1 MSRIKLP
8 LGVLLALQVLAFL
21 IYPLSYLQREPQ
33 AAVMPPALLLLF
45 VLAIVGLNTRTLSM
59 EGTRSLLIF
68 IQGINLV
75 IRLMSLFPNLTTRDG
90 TWLWGLLLA
99 QIVGLALSWYSMI
112 ALETR
117 SLEALRFR
125 QPPRTP
131 QQAEGAEG

>member
-8 LGVLLALQVLAFL
+8 LGVLLALQVLAIL

-33 AAVMPPALLLLF
+33 AGVMPPALLLLF

-75 IRLMSLFPNLTTRDG
+75 IRLMSLFPNLATRDG
-90 TWLWGLLLA
+90 TWQWGLLLT
-99 QIVGLALSWYSMI
+99 QVLGLVISWYSMV
-112 ALETR
+112 ALENR

-125 QPPRTP
+125 QPPTAAQRTER
-131 QQAEGAEG
+131 AEG